1 MTAFGADIAVIVPL
15 FVPITALWCAFLLS
29 KVHPLDPHAN
39 SPEISLVD
47 NLLTISKIRKIL
59 GSFGAE
65 DFWYLV
71 VYQSLNGQ
79 WPPFAPTG
87 S

>member
-1 MTAFGADIAVIVPL
+1 MTALGADIAVIVPL

-29 KVHPLDPHAN
+29 KVYPLDPHAN

-59 GSFGAE
+59 GSKSAE
-65 DFWYLV
+65 DYWNMLD
-71 VYQSLNGQ
+71 YQAVSDQ
-79 WPPFAPTG
+79 
-87 S
+87 